1 MTWRTNDT
9 LSTTD
14 CDYEVVIAAPAA
26 EVWAGIVESDR
37 VERWFFDNSLSTDW
51 AIGSPI
57 HYLAHDGTVDI
68 AGIITSYDEPN
79 SWSMTFEAHWSSD
92 GTEKVAPAG
101 EVTWTVTDEG
111 GLTRVCL
118 DHTGIPG
125 GFERAQEVAAGW
137 PYLLSN
143 LKTYVE
149 TGSPMR
155 ARVTPFDDE

>member
-26 EVWAGIVESDR
+26 EVWASIVESDR
-37 VERWFFDNSLSTDW
+37 VERWFFDSSLSTDW
-51 AIGSPI
+51 AVGSPI
-57 HYLAHDGTVDI
+57 HYLAHDGTVEI
-68 AGIITSYDEPN
+68 AGSITSYDEPN

-92 GTEKVAPAG
+92 GTEQVAPAG
-101 EVTWTVTDEG
+101 EVTWTVSDEG

-143 LKTYVE
+143 LKTFIE